1 MSSAVYAISDWRP
14 LRQDQYERVKQ
25 LLIDKLRASDEAYL
39 LPGAHQDD
47 QALRNIILALD
58 PDAPPEKTIQ
68 LLSPQWAHGVAIV
81 RLGNAAAEALLSTS
95 QRRQNSLKI
104 LSDCVANELTS
115 SKTSV
120 GPQLKAEGNH
130 DLTEDDW
137 ECGFDSEQCC
147 AGLYFA
153 MEDRAPSKHGRV
165 ARLGTTRG
173 HPAHYLVV
181 RAGAGKAAE
190 EFHGRLIDHMSRGKS
205 LHASLDSIASE
216 LSSEGGVDG
225 MLKRL
230 TSAGRRNRARIMLKI
245 GHALGISADMMT
257 ALDHGA
263 NAAHGTKQMAA
274 LDVDTVTNVLERNGV
289 ANGDSARANY
299 YAYYA
304 STTAPKSSQGVVVC
318 SNIAEGFVLFRPTV
332 GTGNDATEASINRA
346 GSTMRINNNTYGS
359 IPFTSEALHPDS
371 EIFQLVENAYVSQIE
386 RDGPASC
393 QTKIEKHGQ
402 VAGLA
407 PSDLPLQRIP
417 SNAASGVRS
426 LHTDADWIDQ
436 HFTWHTA
443 SSAVRRRA
451 ATNDNST
458 LTEIVARIEPPALW
472 GTHAPLGY
480 NNWGHT
486 MAIHELSH
494 LRLRPE
500 LVLMAGCE
508 MSKLRGTARTIAGAF
523 ERETPTLQ

>member
-14 LRQDQYERVKQ
+14 LRQEQYERVKQ
-25 LLIDKLRASDEAYL
+25 LCVDKLRTSDEAYL

-47 QALRNIILALD
+47 QALRNVILAFD
-58 PDAPPEKTIQ
+58 PDASPEKTIQ
-68 LLSPQWAHGVAIV
+68 LLSSQWAHGVAIV
-81 RLGNAAAEALLSTS
+81 RLGNVAADLLLSTP
-95 QRRQNSLKI
+95 QRRQISLKI
-104 LSDCVANELTS
+104 LSDCVVNELTS
-115 SKTSV
+115 SKTCV

-130 DLTEDDW
+130 DLAEDEW

-147 AGLYFA
+147 AGLYSA
-153 MEDRAPSKHGRV
+153 MEDRAPSKQGRV

-190 EFHGRLIDHMSRGKS
+190 EFHGRLIDHMSRGNS
-205 LHASLDSIASE
+205 IQASLEGIASE
-216 LSSEGGVDG
+216 IGAEGGVEG

-245 GHALGISADMMT
+245 GNALNISADMMT

-263 NAAHGTKQMAA
+263 NMAHGTKQMAA
-274 LDVDTVTNVLERNGV
+274 LDVDTVTNVFERSGV
-289 ANGDSARANY
+289 ANGDSARAKY

-304 STTAPKSSQGVVVC
+304 STTAPKSSQGIVVC

-359 IPFTSEALHPDS
+359 IPFMSEALHADS
-371 EIFQLVENAYVSQIE
+371 EIFKLVEDSYVTQIE
-386 RDGPASC
+386 REGVASC
-393 QTKIEKHGQ
+393 QVQK
-402 VAGLA
+402 
-407 PSDLPLQRIP
+407 
-417 SNAASGVRS
+417 ASEHPGTQSKYTPANIASSIRS
-426 LHTDADWIDQ
+426 VHPDADWIDQ

-443 SSAVRRRA
+443 SSSVRRRA
-451 ATNDNST
+451 ATNDNGT
-458 LTEIVARIEPPALW
+458 LSEIVARIEPPSLW

-508 MSKLRGTARTIAGAF
+508 MSKLRGTARTISGAF
-523 ERETPTLQ
+523 EKEGTPKAAV

>member
-1 MSSAVYAISDWRP
+1 MTSAVYAISEWRP
-14 LRQDQYERVKQ
+14 LRGEQYERVKQ
-25 LLIDKLRASDEAYL
+25 VLVDKLRSTDEAYL
-39 LPGAHQDD
+39 LPGAHLDD
-47 QALRNIILALD
+47 QALRNVILALD
-58 PDAPPEKTIQ
+58 PDAAPEKTIQ
-68 LLSPQWAHGVAIV
+68 LLSSQWAHGVAIV
-81 RLGNAAAEALLSTS
+81 RLGNVAVEMLMATP
-95 QRRQNSLKI
+95 QRREISLRI
-104 LSDCVANELTS
+104 LSECVANELTN

-120 GPQLKAEGNH
+120 GPQLRADGNH
-130 DLTEDDW
+130 DLEEDEW

-147 AGLYFA
+147 AGLYSA
-153 MEDRAPSKHGRV
+153 MEDRAPSKQGRV

-190 EFHGRLIDHMSRGKS
+190 EFHGRLIDHLSRGSS
-205 LHASLDSIASE
+205 LQASLENIASE
-216 LSSEGGVDG
+216 IGAEGGVDG

-245 GHALGISADMMT
+245 GTALNISADMMT

-263 NAAHGTKQMAA
+263 NVAQGTKQMAA
-274 LDVDTVTNVLERNGV
+274 LDVDTVTNVFERSGV
-289 ANGDSARANY
+289 ANGDAARSNY

-318 SNIAEGFVLFRPTV
+318 SNVAEGFVLFRPTV

-359 IPFTSEALHPDS
+359 IPFVSESLHSDS
-371 EIFQLVENAYVSQIE
+371 EIFKLVEDSYVNQIE
-386 RDGPASC
+386 RCSSASC
-393 QTKIEKHGQ
+393 RKSAKKEKTPGPYLPTNLAST
-402 VAGLA
+402 VASMH
-407 PSDLPLQRIP
+407 PD
-417 SNAASGVRS
+417 VE
-426 LHTDADWIDQ
+426 WIDQ
-436 HFTWHTA
+436 HFTWHT
-443 SSAVRRRA
+443 SSGAPRRRA
-451 ATNDNST
+451 ATHDDQFLS
-458 LTEIVARIEPPALW
+458 EIVARIEPPSLW

-486 MAIHELSH
+486 LAVHELSH

-508 MSKLRGTARTIAGAF
+508 MSKMRGTARTILGAF
-523 ERETPTLQ
+523 EKDATQNPVVM